1 MLTRGHAAAPLFF
14 PCAKASLV
22 TPEASTSTAPA
33 GEPAAAVF
41 PPIPPI
47 DLRDRWLAAF
57 LAWLVPG
64 AGHLYQRRYG
74 KGLLFM
80 ACILSTFYYGVFLGS
95 SNVVYA
101 SFRRADERDYLQDD
115 ARYAYLCQVG
125 IGLPAVPAMIQSRR
139 VGGPNP
145 KAPLWDGYMAP
156 PVLIGQRVH
165 EDWIERLVQ
174 TSAHDGIGD
183 FERGH
188 FKRMQGANYDR
199 YLPDRRSE
207 RGADDSG
214 KANQLS
220 MWHLHFGSM
229 FDLGTVFTMIAGL
242 LNVLVVFDAWGG
254 PLVPE
259 QKPEET
265 KEKGKE

>member
-1 MLTRGHAAAPLFF
+1 M
-14 PCAKASLV
+14 SS
-22 TPEASTSTAPA
+22 EASTAATAA
-33 GEPAAAVF
+33 DKVTADKPAAMI

-80 ACILSTFYYGVFLGS
+80 TCILCTFYYGIFLGS

-101 SFRRADERDYLQDD
+101 SFRKADHRPADDGVLQDD

-125 IGLPAVPAMIQSRR
+125 IGLPAVPAMIQARR
-139 VGGPNP
+139 MAGPNP
-145 KAPLWDGYMAP
+145 KPPLWDGYMAP
-156 PVLIGQRVH
+156 PVLVGQRVH
-165 EDWIERLVQ
+165 SAWAERLIEI
-174 TSAHDGIGD
+174 SANEGIGD
-183 FERGH
+183 FDEENFH
-188 FKRMQGANYDR
+188 NYYDNMGREILPNYRR
-199 YLPDRRSE
+199 YLPE
-207 RGADDSG
+207 REGENRND
-214 KANQLS
+214 ANSIANELS
-220 MWHLHFGSM
+220 MWHLHYSSM

-242 LNVLVVFDAWGG
+242 LNVLVIFDAWGG

-259 QKPEET
+259 QKPEE
-265 KEKGKE
+265 KEK

>member
-1 MLTRGHAAAPLFF
+1 M
-14 PCAKASLV
+14 
-22 TPEASTSTAPA
+22 
-33 GEPAAAVF
+33 

-57 LAWLVPG
+57 LAWLIPG

-80 ACILSTFYYGVFLGS
+80 VCILCTFYYGIFLGS

-101 SFRRADERDYLQDD
+101 SFRKAGQHDYLQDD

-125 IGLPAVPAMIQSRR
+125 IGLPAVPAMIQARR
-139 VGGPNP
+139 VGGSDP
-145 KAPLWDGYMAP
+145 KPPLWDGYMAP
-156 PVLIGQRVH
+156 PVLIGQRV
-165 EDWIERLVQ
+165 DSAWAKRLVEI
-174 TSAHDGIGD
+174 SDEEGIGD
-183 FERGH
+183 FEGGH
-188 FKRMQGANYDR
+188 FDDLRGNYRR
-199 YLPDRRSE
+199 YLPVRESE
-207 RGADDSG
+207 RGAEEGS

-220 MWHLHFGSM
+220 MWHLHYSSM

-259 QKPEET
+259 QKPEEK
-265 KEKGKE
+265 KET

>member
-1 MLTRGHAAAPLFF
+1 MSSTASTTAAP
-14 PCAKASLV
+14 ADK
-22 TPEASTSTAPA
+22 T
-33 GEPAAAVF
+33 AAAVT
-41 PPIPPI
+41 PPLPPI

-57 LAWLVPG
+57 LAWLIPG

-80 ACILSTFYYGVFLGS
+80 FCILCTFYYGVFLGS

-101 SFRRADERDYLQDD
+101 SFRKAGQQEYLQDD

-125 IGLPAVPAMIQSRR
+125 IGLPAAPAMIQARR
-139 VGGPNP
+139 MGGTNP

-165 EDWIERLVQ
+165 NEWAERL
-174 TSAHDGIGD
+174 SEISNEERIGD
-183 FERGH
+183 FKIEH
-188 FKRMQGANYDR
+188 FPEYFDKTGRIILYRR
-199 YLPDRRSE
+199 YLPTRDSE
-207 RGADDSG
+207 SG
-214 KANQLS
+214 IDENSKANQLS
-220 MWHLHFGSM
+220 MWHLHYSSM

-242 LNVLVVFDAWGG
+242 LNVLVIFDAWGG

-259 QKPEET
+259 QKPEEK
-265 KEKGKE
+265 KEKQ